1 MDDGGRS
8 QHRLMADLE
17 EPLVLAGPPRAIRG
31 EFRLENPTDEKV
43 IVRQP
48 LFRAVAPKGKKAA
61 RAAEAAALPE
71 TGLAL
76 RRIVMR
82 PGQARPVP
90 VALQLDPRLPPGTYH
105 AELAI
110 NDQSRSV
117 VIHVT
122 EDIDL
127 DVTPDQVILA
137 NAPGEKVKRTLVF
150 TNRGNVPIAIG
161 TVGTVVLDDDLAH
174 CRALRGA
181 LEDVGDT
188 MKGLD
193 DFAAA
198 LGRRYKKLY
207 ETLVLKVQNGAVTLA
222 PGETQAVDLTIT
234 LPKDLDSHS
243 RYTGAAAIA
252 TISLP
257 FIIVPD

>member
-1 MDDGGRS
+1 MEDGGRT
-8 QHRLMADLE
+8 QHRLMTDAE

-31 EFRLENPTDEKV
+31 ELRLENPTDAKV
-43 IVRQP
+43 VVRQP
-48 LFRAVAPKGKKAA
+48 LLRAVAPKGRKGA
-61 RAAEAAALPE
+61 RAEIAALPE
-71 TGLAL
+71 AGLAM

-90 VALQLDPRLPPGTYH
+90 VALQLDARTPPGTYH

-122 EDIDL
+122 EDIDV
-127 DVTPDQVILA
+127 DVTPDEVVLA
-137 NAPGEKVKRTLVF
+137 NQPGEKVKRTLVF
-150 TNRGNVPIAIG
+150 TNRGNVDIPIG
-161 TVGTVVLDDDLAH
+161 TIGTVVLEDELAH

-181 LEDVGDT
+181 LDDVGDT

-207 ETLVLKVQNGAVTLA
+207 QTLVLKVQNDAVTLA
-222 PGETQAVDLTIT
+222 PGDTKAIDVTIT
-234 LPKDLDSHS
+234 MPKDLDAHS

-252 TISLP
+252 TLSLP

>member
-1 MDDGGRS
+1 MEDGGRA
-8 QHRLMADLE
+8 QQRLMTDSD

-31 EFRLENPTDEKV
+31 EFRLQNPTAEKV
-43 IVRQP
+43 IVHRP
-48 LFRAVAPKGKKAA
+48 VFRAAAPAGRKAA
-61 RAAEAAALPE
+61 RAGVAALPE
-71 TGLAL
+71 AGLVM

-90 VALQLDPRLPPGTYH
+90 VALELDPRTPPGTYH
-105 AELAI
+105 AELSI

-122 EDIDL
+122 EEIEL
-127 DVTPDQVILA
+127 TVTPDEVVLA
-137 NAPGEKVKRTLVF
+137 SEPGGKVQRRLVF
-150 TNRGNVPIAIG
+150 TNRGNVPIP
-161 TVGTVVLDDDLAH
+161 VRSLGTVVLEDELAH

-181 LEDVGDT
+181 LDDVGDT

-207 ETLVLKVQNGAVTLA
+207 ETLVLKVQNSAVTLA
-222 PGETQAVDLTIT
+222 PGETQAIDLTIT
-234 LPKDLDSHS
+234 LPENLDSRA
-243 RYTGAAAIA
+243 RYVGTAAIA
-252 TISLP
+252 TLNLP
-257 FIIVPD
+257 FVIVPD